1 MHWTDRGE
9 VGIHPFLFFMRCS
22 GPTGQ
27 QWYLLFLYFF
37 YFVHKLFLDAM
48 QWTDWAAVGLTS
60 LVLAFAIADDV
71 QQGTLSLSLSLS
83 LSLTHT
89 HTHTFSPSLS
99 LYIFIYDGSICT

>member
-1 MHWTDRGE
+1 
-9 VGIHPFLFFMRCS
+9 
-22 GPTGQ
+22 
-27 QWYLLFLYFF
+27 
-37 YFVHKLFLDAM
+37 M